1 MQPGKIL
8 VSHDDDVYLI
18 KLVGDVRVTLCTSL
32 NNYIEAI
39 FQTGN
44 VAEVVIDML
53 DTVAVDSTT
62 LGLLAKLAIYSH
74 DHFGIKPTVF
84 CNDESLYQ
92 VLAVMGLDE
101 IFNIIQ
107 ESSSSAADYQE
118 LPDIS
123 PDVEVEE
130 VRDRVLEAHR
140 LLSVLNERNQQEFI
154 DLIRSLEQT
163 R

>member
-8 VSHDDDVYLI
+8 VSHHDDVYLI

-53 DTVAVDSTT
+53 DAVAVDSTT

-74 DHFGIKPTVF
+74 EHFGI
-84 CNDESLYQ
+84 CLLYTS
-92 VLAVMGLDE
+92 D
-101 IFNIIQ
+101 
-107 ESSSSAADYQE
+107 AADE
-118 LPDIS
+118 
-123 PDVEVEE
+123 
-130 VRDRVLEAHR
+130 
-140 LLSVLNERNQQEFI
+140 
-154 DLIRSLEQT
+154 
-163 R
+163 

>member
-8 VSHDDDVYLI
+8 VSHHDDVYLI

-53 DTVAVDSTT
+53 DTIAVDSTT

-84 CNDESLYQ
+84 CSDESLYQ

-107 ESSSSAADYQE
+107 ESPASAADYRE
-118 LPDIS
+118 LPDITA
-123 PDVEVEE
+123 EVEE

>member
-1 MQPGKIL
+1 VQPGKIL

-53 DTVAVDSTT
+53 DTIAVDSTT
-62 LGLLAKLAIYSH
+62 LGLLAKLALYSH

-84 CNDESLYQ
+84 CSDESLYQ
-92 VLAVMGLDE
+92 VLTVMGLDE

-118 LPDIS
+118 LPDIG

>member
-1 MQPGKIL
+1 VQPGKIL

-53 DTVAVDSTT
+53 DAVAVDSTT

-107 ESSSSAADYQE
+107 ESSSAADYQE

-123 PDVEVEE
+123 SDVEVEE

>member
-53 DTVAVDSTT
+53 DTIAVDSTT

-92 VLAVMGLDE
+92 VLTVMGLDE

-107 ESSSSAADYQE
+107 ESSSSAANYQE

-123 PDVEVEE
+123 
-130 VRDRVLEAHR
+130 RSSGWRGVLPE
-140 LLSVLNERNQQEFI
+140 
-154 DLIRSLEQT
+154 
-163 R
+163 

>member
-44 VAEVVIDML
+44 VAEGVIDML
-53 DTVAVDSTT
+53 DAVAVDSTT

-107 ESSSSAADYQE
+107 ESSSAADYQE

-123 PDVEVEE
+123 SDVEVEE

>member
-1 MQPGKIL
+1 
-8 VSHDDDVYLI
+8 
-18 KLVGDVRVTLCTSL
+18 
-32 NNYIEAI
+32 
-39 FQTGN
+39 
-44 VAEVVIDML
+44 
-53 DTVAVDSTT
+53 
-62 LGLLAKLAIYSH
+62 
-74 DHFGIKPTVF
+74 
-84 CNDESLYQ
+84 
-92 VLAVMGLDE
+92 
-101 IFNIIQ
+101 
-107 ESSSSAADYQE
+107 

>member
-53 DTVAVDSTT
+53 DAVAVDSTT

-107 ESSSSAADYQE
+107 ESSSAADYQE

-123 PDVEVEE
+123 SDVEVEE

>member
-1 MQPGKIL
+1 
-8 VSHDDDVYLI
+8 
-18 KLVGDVRVTLCTSL
+18 
-32 NNYIEAI
+32 
-39 FQTGN
+39 
-44 VAEVVIDML
+44 
-53 DTVAVDSTT
+53 
-62 LGLLAKLAIYSH
+62 
-74 DHFGIKPTVF
+74 VF